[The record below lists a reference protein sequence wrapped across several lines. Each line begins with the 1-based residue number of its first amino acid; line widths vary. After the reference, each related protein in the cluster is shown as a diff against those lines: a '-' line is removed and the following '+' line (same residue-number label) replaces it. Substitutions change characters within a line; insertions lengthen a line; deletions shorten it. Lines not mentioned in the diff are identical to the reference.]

1 MRAFIK
7 SPLFLAL
14 AVALAALWNGDSR
27 NFEHAF
33 WNPWFKVIT
42 RDAPPT
48 SIIVSLDA
56 RGDAAPLPPV
66 SSTFEQAK
74 LVEFLLK
81 SGAKRIFLDLPD
93 TAGMDRVGDQVLH
106 SVIAGA
112 DGRVVLVNRGRVE
125 PREEGVIL
133 NPHRF
138 EVPAGVS
145 TAFSAWNVN
154 FAAFALSSAPTVE
167 LNGRKLPAVALL
179 ASGASGRS
187 SAVFPDYGIDP
198 STIQTV
204 SARQILSGREAQ
216 TQFRESQFRDRDLY
230 ITRTDPSAGMNVG
243 YFGHYMV
250 PMAAVDI
257 SAASALANGKGVY
270 LGWHLLL
277 LAFVVA
283 VVLGRKRTKLWQK
296 LAIYGAAGF
305 TLFVLPALLMN
316 AGYVATVGDAQI
328 AAITYALARSWQ
340 KWRERVRTTSAASGL
355 PNIEALSE
363 EGIPEGANV
372 VAVSVSHY
380 EQMLASLPRDLHAE
394 CARQI
399 ARRLA
404 VAAAGARVYDNDNG
418 HFVWLVQPYALDA
431 LVTQFEGLK
440 ALFSSPL
447 IVGGH
452 VLDTNVHFGLDR
464 NASSSAANRIRSAIV
479 SSSEAQSNGKLYE
492 EFGHNRLVEAP
503 WELSLNARI
512 DDALR
517 NGDIWLAFQPQY
529 DLRTDRV
536 SGAETLIRWTDP
548 ERGAISPDSFIIQAE
563 RAGRIDALTY
573 WVLDKAMAASDE
585 MASFGG
591 EPVQLSV
598 NLSAWMVDQPGLGRQ
613 VAEIVANR
621 SFNCSR
627 ITLEVTETFSMTNRE
642 EAKRNL
648 DQLRE
653 MGFRL
658 SIDDFGT
665 GQASLAYLSEIPCGE
680 IKLDRRFVQSVNA
693 SKRDRAIVASTIQL
707 AHALDLD
714 IVAEGVEDLKTLQT
728 LRELNCDIV
737 QGYLIGKPMNLADFL
752 RFDSGEVY
760 RNQVYV

>member
-48 SIIVSLDA
+48 SVIVSLDE
-56 RGDAAPLPPV
+56 RGEAAPLPPV

-74 LVEFLLK
+74 LLEFLLR
-81 SGAKRIFLDLPD
+81 SGANKIFLDLPD
-93 TAGMDRVGDQVLH
+93 TAGMDRVGDQILH
-106 SVIAGA
+106 STIAGA
-112 DGRVVLVNRGRVE
+112 DGRVVLVNRGRVM
-125 PREEGVIL
+125 PRQEGVIL
-133 NPHRF
+133 NSIRF
-138 EVPAGVS
+138 DAPAGVS

-154 FAAFALSSAPTVE
+154 FAAFALSSAPTVDLE
-167 LNGRKLPAVALL
+167 GRTLPAVALL

-187 SAVFPDYGIDP
+187 TAIFPDFGIDP
-198 STIQTV
+198 GTIQTV
-204 SARQILSGREAQ
+204 SARKILSGGEAQ
-216 TQFRESQFRDRDLY
+216 AQFRGKDLY
-230 ITRTDPSAGMNVG
+230 LTRTDPSAGMNVG

-257 SAASALANGKGVY
+257 SAAAALANGKGVY

-277 LAFVVA
+277 GAFVLA
-283 VVLGRKRTKLWQK
+283 VVLGRKRTELWQK
-296 LAIYGAAGF
+296 LVIYGAAAF
-305 TLFVLPALLMN
+305 ALFVLPALLMN

-328 AAITYALARSWQ
+328 AAITYALARAWQ

-431 LVTQFEGLK
+431 LVAQFEGLK

-447 IVGGH
+447 VIGGH

-464 NASSSAANRIRSAIV
+464 NASSSPANRIRSAIV
-479 SSSEAQSNGKLYE
+479 SSSEAQSKGKLYE

-529 DLRTDRV
+529 DLRTDRI

-573 WVLDKAMAASDE
+573 WVLDKAITASDE
-585 MASFGG
+585 LASYGS

-598 NLSAWMVDQPGLGRQ
+598 NLSAWMIDQPGLARQ
-613 VAEIVANR
+613 VAEIVSHR
-621 SFNCSR
+621 SFKCSR

-665 GQASLAYLSEIPCGE
+665 GQASLAYLAEIPTSE

-707 AHALDLD
+707 AHALELD
-714 IVAEGVEDLKTLQT
+714 IVAEGVEDMKTLQT
-728 LRELNCDIV
+728 LRDLNCDIV
-737 QGYLIGKPMNLADFL
+737 QGYLIGKPMNLPDFL
-752 RFDSGEVY
+752 RFGSGKIC
-760 RNQVYV
+760 RNQIYV

>member
-1 MRAFIK
+1 MRALIK

-42 RDAPPT
+42 RDAPQT
-48 SIIVSLDA
+48 AIIVSLDK
-56 RGDAAPLPPV
+56 RDEAAPSPPV
-66 SSTFEQAK
+66 SGTSDQAK
-74 LVEFLLK
+74 LVEILLQ
-81 SGAKRIFLDLPD
+81 SGVSRIFLDLPD
-93 TAGMDRVGDQVLH
+93 TAGMDRAGDDMLR
-106 SVIAGA
+106 STLSAA
-112 DGRVVLVNRGRVE
+112 DGKVVLVNRGRVV
-125 PREEGVIL
+125 PQQEGVIL
-133 NPHRF
+133 NAIRF
-138 EVPAGVS
+138 EAPAGVP

-154 FAAFALSSAPTVE
+154 FAAFALSSAPTVDLE
-167 LNGRKLPAVALL
+167 GRTLPAVALL

-187 SAVFPDYGIDP
+187 TAIFPDYGIDP
-198 STIQTV
+198 GTIRTIGARDIL
-204 SARQILSGREAQ
+204 SARELR
-216 TQFRESQFRDRDLY
+216 SQFRDKVVYL
-230 ITRTDPSAGMNVG
+230 TRTDPSAGMSVG

-277 LAFVVA
+277 GAFVLA
-283 VVLGRKRTKLWQK
+283 VVVGRKRAKLWQK
-296 LAIYGAAGF
+296 LAVYGAAGF
-305 TLFVLPALLMN
+305 ALFVLPALLMN

-328 AAITYALARSWQ
+328 AAITYALVRSWQ

-363 EGIPEGANV
+363 EGIPQEANV
-372 VAVSVSHY
+372 VAVTVSHY
-380 EQMLASLPRDLHAE
+380 EQMLASLPRNLHAE

-404 VAAAGARVYDNDNG
+404 VAASGARVYDNDNG
-418 HFVWLVQPYALDA
+418 HFVWLVQSYPLDG
-431 LVTQFEGLK
+431 LVAQFEGLK

-447 IVGGH
+447 VIGGH

-464 NASSSAANRIRSAIV
+464 NASSSPANRIRSAIV
-479 SSSEAQSNGKLYE
+479 SSSEAQSKGKLYE
-492 EFGHNRLVEAP
+492 EFGYNRLVEAP

-512 DDALR
+512 DEALR

-529 DLRTDRV
+529 DLRNDRI

-548 ERGAISPDSFIIQAE
+548 ERGAISPDSFIVQAE

-573 WVLDKAMAASDE
+573 WVLDKAMTASNE
-585 MASFGG
+585 LASFGS
-591 EPVQLSV
+591 EDVQLSV
-598 NLSAWMVDQPGLGRQ
+598 NLSAWMVDQPGLARQ
-613 VAEIVANR
+613 MGEIAANR

-648 DQLRE
+648 DELRE

-665 GQASLAYLSEIPCGE
+665 GQASLAYLAEIPTDE

-693 SKRDRAIVASTIQL
+693 SARDRAIVASSIQL
-707 AHALDLD
+707 AHALDLE

-752 RFDSGEVY
+752 RFGT
-760 RNQVYV
+760 RNLYKRQICV